1 MTLITLVRHG
11 QTIWHHEDR
20 YVGSSDVALTSRGRG
35 QAAALAR
42 WAKASELTSIRSS
55 NLSRARVTAEECTA
69 ATGLGCTIDPRL
81 SELNLG
87 QVEGLTRAQMRARF
101 PEEHR
106 AFKSNPVT
114 HHFPGGENPVLAAD
128 RFTAA
133 LADARAADPGGHI
146 LVVAH
151 STAIRLALCRLL
163 GIPLKNY
170 RRAFAS
176 LGNCNLTTIRI
187 KHGRTGLLRYNTP
200 LKPH

>member
-55 NLSRARVTAEECTA
+55 NLSRARVTAEVCTA

-87 QVEGLTRAQMRARF
+87 QVE
-101 PEEHR
+101 
-106 AFKSNPVT
+106 
-114 HHFPGGENPVLAAD
+114 
-128 RFTAA
+128 
-133 LADARAADPGGHI
+133 
-146 LVVAH
+146 
-151 STAIRLALCRLL
+151 
-163 GIPLKNY
+163 
-170 RRAFAS
+170 
-176 LGNCNLTTIRI
+176 
-187 KHGRTGLLRYNTP
+187 
-200 LKPH
+200 